1 MGAAHRVGWAAL
13 TLPTALALAVGVA
26 GCGTPGAPQPPS
38 LNLPNRVTDLAA
50 TRSGSQVSL
59 TFTMPKKNTDRLLLK
74 GAVAVRVCR
83 RQGKGECETAGS
95 ELQLAPGATGEF
107 TDTLPPALASGTPR
121 ELTYFV
127 ELKNRN
133 GRSAGLSNGAAVLAG
148 NAPDPIA
155 GLRIAVRRQ
164 GVELNWAADSTEAAV
179 RLRRTLLTPPQPRA
193 ETERGPLALAREP
206 LEQNLLVERGSQAGG
221 TLDKTARTG
230 ETYEYRAQ
238 RVVRATVDGQTLEL
252 AGELSL
258 PVRAEVLDI
267 FPPAVPAGLAAVA
280 TAPEAGSA
288 ATQPSIDLSWQPVA
302 DADLAGY
309 IVYRREGSSGWQRI
323 SPEGAQTAPAF
334 HDAKV
339 APGHTYLYSVS
350 AMGRNGHE
358 SPRSAEAQ
366 ETAPGP

>member
-1 MGAAHRVGWAAL
+1 M
-13 TLPTALALAVGVA
+13 ALALAAGVA

-38 LNLPNRVTDLAA
+38 LNLPNRVADLAA

-59 TFTMPKKNTDRLLLK
+59 TWAMPKKNTDRLRLK
-74 GAVAVRVCR
+74 GGIAVRVCR
-83 RQGKGECETAGS
+83 RQGAGECETAVS
-95 ELQLAPGATGEF
+95 EFELAPGATGEY

-133 GRSAGLSNGAAVLAG
+133 GRSAGLSNGAPVLAG
-148 NAPDPIA
+148 KAPDPIA

-164 GVELNWAADSTEAAV
+164 GVELHWSPDDSGAAV
-179 RLRRTLLTPPQPRA
+179 RLQRTLLTPPKPRA
-193 ETERGPLALAREP
+193 EAERGPMTPAREP
-206 LEQNLLVERGSQAGG
+206 LEQNLLVEGGSQAGG
-221 TLDKTARTG
+221 TLDKTVRTG

-238 RVVRATVDGQTLEL
+238 RVVRVTLDGQTLEL
-252 AGELSL
+252 AGALSA

-267 FPPAVPAGLAAVA
+267 FPPEEPTGLAAVA

-288 ATQPSIDLSWQPVA
+288 ATLPSIDLSWQPVA

-323 SPEGAQTAPAF
+323 SPEQPLPAPAF
-334 HDAKV
+334 HDAQV
-339 APGHTYLYSVS
+339 APGHKYFYAVSSVGKS
-350 AMGRNGHE
+350 GHE
-358 SPRSAEAQ
+358 SPRSAEAE

>member
-1 MGAAHRVGWAAL
+1 MLAM
-13 TLPTALALAVGVA
+13 ALALAAGVA
-26 GCGTPGAPQPPS
+26 GCGTPGAPQSPS
-38 LNLPNRVTDLAA
+38 LNLPNRVADLAA
-50 TRSGSQVSL
+50 TRSGSQVLL
-59 TFTMPKKNTDRLLLK
+59 TLTMPKKNTDRLLLK
-74 GAVAVRVCR
+74 GDIPVRVCR
-83 RQGKGECETAGS
+83 RQGAGECETAGTGF
-95 ELQLAPGATGEF
+95 ELAPGAAGEY
-107 TDTLPPALASGTPR
+107 TDTLPPALSSGTPR

-148 NAPDPIA
+148 QAPDAIA
-155 GLRIAVRRQ
+155 GLRLAVRRQ
-164 GVELNWAADSTEAAV
+164 GVELHWDADSTEAAV
-179 RLRRTLLTPPQPRA
+179 RLRRTLLTPPQPRT
-193 ETERGPLALAREP
+193 ESERGPLAPVREP
-206 LEQNLLVERGSQAGG
+206 LEQNLLVEGGSKAGG
-221 TLDKTARTG
+221 TLDKTVRTG

-238 RVVRATVDGQTLEL
+238 RVVRVIVDGQTLEL
-252 AGELSL
+252 AGSLSA

-267 FPPAVPAGLAAVA
+267 FPPAAPTGLAAVA
-280 TAPEAGSA
+280 TAPDAGST

-309 IVYRREGSSGWQRI
+309 IVYRREGSSDWQRI

-339 APGHTYLYSVS
+339 APGQTYVYSVS